1 MHIFVL
7 VSRVNARRF
16 FEMSEVKKSCMVWSE
31 ALGRWVYAADE
42 LEELKK
48 ALHSLIELENLR
60 K

>member
-1 MHIFVL
+1 MGE
-7 VSRVNARRF
+7 VSMEA
-16 FEMSEVKKSCMVWSE
+16 ETQSLVWSE

-48 ALHSLIELENLR
+48 ALHSLVELENLR